1 MRWEWNGGCVGKT
14 KRGLKRAV
22 MFNLRNNPEE
32 NKYNVERERECEKV
46 FEGGL
51 YLSSFF
57 PNRRKER
64 EKERERAFLSFNT
77 IQYNTNILLL
87 LLLLLLGSSYML
99 TTHPRGV
106 VSSWAA
112 YQMPLV
118 SIFLFHSP
126 SPFLSLYQIFLSLEI
141 ESRFPMRAQVHTLSP
156 YSLVFFFTPSTL
168 LTSLL
173 CLLLLP
179 KHSIVGISI
188 F

>member
-1 MRWEWNGGCVGKT
+1 
-14 KRGLKRAV
+14 

-87 LLLLLLGSSYML
+87 LLLGSSYML

-126 SPFLSLYQIFLSLEI
+126 SPFLSLSNFSLTRNWISFSNARPSTHSLSLF
-141 ESRFPMRAQVHTLSP
+141 SSFLLHAKHPFNVSP
-156 YSLVFFFTPSTL
+156 LPFTT
-168 LTSLL
+168 TQA
-173 CLLLLP
+173 
-179 KHSIVGISI
+179 
-188 F
+188 